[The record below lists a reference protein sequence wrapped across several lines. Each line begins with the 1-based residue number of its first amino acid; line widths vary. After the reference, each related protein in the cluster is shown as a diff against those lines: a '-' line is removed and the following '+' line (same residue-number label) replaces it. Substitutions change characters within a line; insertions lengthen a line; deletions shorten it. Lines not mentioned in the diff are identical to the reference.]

1 MYRPFK
7 EFINAQFIDGCQY
20 RNPSY
25 KSVKS
30 LARGGGVTL
39 RKRDK
44 SGPSYFLILQHVV
57 DRDMA
62 SLTAGWALGAWFADW
77 DAAETAYFGK
87 LNSEQRRE
95 YDVKLQNSPD
105 LLTTET
111 PEGTF
116 IPAQLDADIIM
127 HELEVGDGGVPY
139 ELIVREDLG
148 NPDVRSRVET
158 FLGTAIT
165 KSLAEGCV
173 PPMAPANP
181 AVGLH
186 APYRVTAKLLSWE
199 CWFEH
204 VLGRKP
210 NEVELEELC
219 GPTIVELSR
228 QVGLVTSVLSHME
241 TAIQKKR
248 ATK

>member
-7 EFINAQFIDGCQY
+7 EFINVQFTDGCQY
-20 RNPSY
+20 RDPSY
-25 KSVKS
+25 KSIKS

-44 SGPSYFLILQHVV
+44 SSPSYFLILQHVA
-57 DRDMA
+57 DRDMV

-87 LNSEQRRE
+87 LSSEQRYD
-95 YDVKLQNSPD
+95 YDVKLQTSPD
-105 LLTTET
+105 LLTAEN

-116 IPAQLDADIIM
+116 IPAQLDTDIVM
-127 HELEVGDGGVPY
+127 HELEVGDGGVLY
-139 ELIVREDLG
+139 ELIASKDLG
-148 NPDVRSRVET
+148 NPDIRSRVET
-158 FLGTAIT
+158 FLGNAIT
-165 KSLAEGCV
+165 KSLVEGCV

-186 APYRVTAKLLSWE
+186 ASYRVTAKLLSWE

-228 QVGLVTSVLSHME
+228 QVGLVSGVLSHME
-241 TAIQKKR
+241 AAIQKKS
-248 ATK
+248 AIK